1 MKTLTLT
8 SGKINNDTLVSN
20 IFLDRYMGDSNGE
33 FVKVYLY
40 LLRCLGFKDISL
52 SDIAD
57 KLNLTE
63 KDVIRALKYWDKQK
77 VLSVTFASANEPESI
92 SILPLDDSST
102 TMEVNDVQAATLTPS
117 NTEVVTEETKKP
129 SYSPSQIKRLKDQE
143 DIKELFF
150 IAEQYL
156 SKTLTTTEMGT
167 VLYFYKD
174 LGFSTDLIEYLI
186 EYCVANQHSSLR
198 YMEKVALAWHE
209 QGITTVAEAKDTS
222 VIRSRRTSVVSRSF
236 GIGDRNLTPIEM
248 DFINRWY
255 DEYAFDGVIIEE
267 ACKRTIMSMSKPN
280 FSYADGILKKW
291 KAANVHTL
299 EDLKKVDTGF
309 RAKITVPVGTKPT
322 TTTTTNKFNSFTQ
335 RSYNFAE
342 MEKALISNNR

>member
-8 SGKINNDTLVSN
+8 SGKVNNDTLVSN

-40 LLRCLGFKDISL
+40 LLRCVGNRDISL

-77 VLSVTFASANEPESI
+77 VLSVTFASSNEPESI
-92 SILPLDDSST
+92 SILSLD
-102 TMEVNDVQAATLTPS
+102 EVLQDVPTSDVQAATLSTVT
-117 NTEVVTEETKKP
+117 TESTKEDAKR
-129 SYSPSQIKRLKDQE
+129 SKYSPAQIKRLKEQE

-150 IAEQYL
+150 VVEQYL
-156 SKTLTTTEMGT
+156 SKTLTPTEMDA
-167 VLYFYKD
+167 VLYIYKD

-186 EYCVANQHSSLR
+186 EYCVTNQHSSLR
-198 YMEKVALAWHE
+198 YIEKVALAWHE
-209 QGITTVAEAKDTS
+209 QGITTVAEAKDTT
-222 VIRSRRTSVVSRSF
+222 VIRNRRTTVVTRSF
-236 GIGDRNLTPIEM
+236 GIGDRNLTPIEL

-255 DEYAFDGVIIEE
+255 DEYAFDGEIIEE

-309 RAKITVPVGTKPT
+309 RAKITVPVGTKPA
-322 TTTTTNKFNSFTQ
+322 TTTTTNKFNSFSQ
-335 RSYNFAE
+335 RTYNFAE

>member
-1 MKTLTLT
+1 MKALTLS
-8 SGKINNDTLVSN
+8 SGKVNNDTLVSN

-40 LLRCLGFKDISL
+40 LLRCLGYREISL

-63 KDVIRALKYWDKQK
+63 KDVIRALKYWDKQN
-77 VLSVTFASANEPESI
+77 VLSVTFASANEPEAI
-92 SILPLDDSST
+92 TILPLED
-102 TMEVNDVQAATLTPS
+102 EVAVDVQAATITPA
-117 NTEVVTEETKKP
+117 TENVVKEEVKKAN
-129 SYSPSQIKRLKDQE
+129 YSPAQIKRLKDQE

-156 SKTLTTTEMGT
+156 SKTLTPTEMGK

-198 YMEKVALAWHE
+198 YIEKVALAWHE
-209 QGITTVAEAKDTS
+209 QGITTVAEAKDVS
-222 VIRSRRTSVVSRSF
+222 VIKCRRTNVVVRSF

-255 DEYAFDGVIIEE
+255 DEYAFDPEIIEE

-291 KAANVHTL
+291 KSANVHTL
-299 EDLKKVDTGF
+299 EDLKKVDIGF
-309 RAKITVPVGTKPT
+309 RAKITVPVGTKPVT
-322 TTTTTNKFNSFTQ
+322 TTTNNKFNSFSQ

-342 MEKALISNNR
+342 MERNLISNNQ

>member
-1 MKTLTLT
+1 MKTLTLS
-8 SGKINNDTLVSN
+8 SGKVNNDTLVSN
-20 IFLDRYMGDSNGE
+20 IFLDKYMGDSNGE

-40 LLRCLGFKDISL
+40 LLRCLGFRDISL

-77 VLSVTFASANEPESI
+77 VLAVTFASANEPESI
-92 SILPLDDSST
+92 NILPLGDDS
-102 TMEVNDVQAATLTPS
+102 MADVQAATLSPVTE
-117 NTEVVTEETKKP
+117 EVVTEEVKKT
-129 SYSPSQIKRLKDQE
+129 SYSPAQIKRLKDQE

-156 SKTLTTTEMGT
+156 SKTLTPTEMSK

-198 YMEKVALAWHE
+198 YIEKVALAWHA
-209 QGITTVAEAKDTS
+209 QGITTVAEAKDVS
-222 VIRSRRTSVVSRSF
+222 VIKSRRTSVVVRSF
-236 GIGDRNLTPIEM
+236 GLGDRNLTPIEM

-255 DEYAFDGVIIEE
+255 DEYAFDPEIIEE

-299 EDLKKVDTGF
+299 EDLKKVDIGF
-309 RAKITVPVGTKPT
+309 RAKITVPVGTKPGAT
-322 TTTTTNKFNSFTQ
+322 TNNKFNSFTQ
-335 RSYNFAE
+335 REYNFAE
-342 MEKALISNNR
+342 MEKALIGNNK

>member
-1 MKTLTLT
+1 MKALTLS
-8 SGKINNDTLVSN
+8 SGKVNNDTLVSN

-40 LLRCLGFKDISL
+40 LLRCLGYREISL

-77 VLSVTFASANEPESI
+77 VLAVNFASANEPESI
-92 SILPLDDSST
+92 TILPLGEDT
-102 TMEVNDVQAATLTPS
+102 IADVQAATISPA
-117 NTEVVTEETKKP
+117 TEEIATEEVKKV
-129 SYSPSQIKRLKDQE
+129 SYSPAQIKRLKDQE

-156 SKTLTTTEMGT
+156 SKTLTPSEMSK

-209 QGITTVAEAKDTS
+209 QGITTVAEAKDVS
-222 VIRSRRTSVVSRSF
+222 VIKCRRTSVVVRSF
-236 GIGDRNLTPIEM
+236 GIGDRNLTPIEL

-255 DEYAFDGVIIEE
+255 DEYAFDPEIIEE

-309 RAKITVPVGTKPT
+309 RAKITVPVGTKPAAT
-322 TTTTTNKFNSFTQ
+322 TNNNKFNSFTQ
-335 RSYNFAE
+335 RTYNFAE
-342 MEKALISNNR
+342 MERALISNNR

>member
-1 MKTLTLT
+1 MKALTLS
-8 SGKINNDTLVSN
+8 SGKVNNDTLVSN

-40 LLRCLGFKDISL
+40 LLRCLGYRDISL

-92 SILPLDDSST
+92 TILPLSEDS
-102 TMEVNDVQAATLTPS
+102 VADVQAATLSPVTE
-117 NTEVVTEETKKP
+117 EVVTEEVKKN
-129 SYSPSQIKRLKDQE
+129 SYSPAQIKRLKDQE

-156 SKTLTTTEMGT
+156 SKTLTPTEMSK

-174 LGFSTDLIEYLI
+174 LGFSSDLIEYLI

-198 YMEKVALAWHE
+198 YIEKVALAWHE
-209 QGITTVAEAKDTS
+209 QGITTVAEAKDVS
-222 VIRSRRTSVVSRSF
+222 VIKSRRTNVVVRSF
-236 GIGDRNLTPIEM
+236 GIGDRNLTPIEL

-255 DEYAFDGVIIEE
+255 DEYAFDPEIIEE

-299 EDLKKVDTGF
+299 EDLKKIDTGF
-309 RAKITVPVGTKPT
+309 RAKITVPVGTKPVAAT
-322 TTTTTNKFNSFTQ
+322 TNNKFNSFSQ
-335 RSYNFAE
+335 RTYNFTE

>member
-1 MKTLTLT
+1 MKSLTLT
-8 SGKINNDTLVSN
+8 SGKVNNDTLVSN

-40 LLRCLGFKDISL
+40 LLRCLGFRDISL

-77 VLSVTFASANEPESI
+77 VLSVTFASTNEPESI
-92 SILPLDDSST
+92 AILPLDDDVQT
-102 TMEVNDVQAATLTPS
+102 DVQAATLTP
-117 NTEVVTEETKKP
+117 VTEEAVTEEVKKV
-129 SYSPSQIKRLKDQE
+129 SYSPAQINRLKEQE

-156 SKTLTTTEMGT
+156 SKTLTPTEMGK
-167 VLYFYKD
+167 VLYIYRD

-198 YMEKVALAWHE
+198 YIEKVALAWHE

-222 VIRSRRTSVVSRSF
+222 IIRSRRTSVVSRSF
-236 GIGDRNLTPIEM
+236 GIGDRNLTPIEL

-309 RAKITVPVGTKPT
+309 RAKITVPVGTKPAT
-322 TTTTTNKFNSFTQ
+322 TVTTNKFNSFTQ

-342 MEKALISNNR
+342 MEKSLISNNR

>member
-1 MKTLTLT
+1 MKTLTLS
-8 SGKINNDTLVSN
+8 SGKVNNDTLVSN

-40 LLRCLGFKDISL
+40 LLRCLGYRDISL

-92 SILPLDDSST
+92 AILPLED
-102 TMEVNDVQAATLTPS
+102 EVHSDVQAATLTPVA
-117 NTEVVTEETKKP
+117 EDVVTEEVKKV
-129 SYSPSQIKRLKDQE
+129 SYSPAQIKRLKDQE

-156 SKTLTTTEMGT
+156 SKTLTPTEMSK

-198 YMEKVALAWHE
+198 YIEKVALAWHE
-209 QGITTVAEAKDTS
+209 QGITTVAEAKDVS
-222 VIRSRRTSVVSRSF
+222 VIKNRRTSVVVRSF
-236 GIGDRNLTPIEM
+236 GIGDRNLTPIEL

-255 DEYAFDGVIIEE
+255 DEYAFDPEIIEE

-309 RAKITVPVGTKPT
+309 RAKITIPVGTKPAAT
-322 TTTTTNKFNSFTQ
+322 ATNNKFNSFSQ
-335 RSYNFAE
+335 RTYNFAE
-342 MEKALISNNR
+342 MEKALISNNN